1 MRIWSLKS
9 CRRLLSMGIRKQVR
23 PWKLSVPGLLG
34 EIPGVRAVFHG
45 RKTDAVD
52 SLLLIRGQEA
62 QCLIKRQAVGRR
74 IQRDCPARKIP
85 EQLPEQLGAHA
96 FSVIAAFDKEKADVP
111 FLGRIPIWPIN
122 VCPSKAP

>member
-1 MRIWSLKS
+1 
-9 CRRLLSMGIRKQVR
+9 MGIRKQVR
-23 PWKLSVPGLLG
+23 PRKLSASGLLG
-34 EIPGVRAVFHG
+34 QVPGFRAVFHG

-62 QCLIKRQAVGRR
+62 QRLIKRQAVGRR
-74 IQRDCPARKIP
+74 IQRDRPVRKIP
-85 EQLPEQLGAHA
+85 EQLPEQPGAHT

-111 FLGRIPIWPIN
+111 FSGRIPIWPIN